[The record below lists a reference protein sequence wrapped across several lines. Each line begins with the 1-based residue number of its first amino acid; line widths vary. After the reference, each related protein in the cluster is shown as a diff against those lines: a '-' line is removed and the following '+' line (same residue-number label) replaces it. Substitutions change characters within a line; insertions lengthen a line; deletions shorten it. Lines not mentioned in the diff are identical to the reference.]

1 MSDVKKKP
9 GYYAIIP
16 AEVRYDT
23 DLKASEKLLYG
34 EITALCNAKGFCWA
48 KNKYFA
54 KLYDV
59 TPETVSRWI
68 SSLHKKNY
76 IERIIVKDEKG
87 QVIDRKLFI
96 NTSKTTK
103 SPDDENDKRGAG
115 KNIKGG
121 IDEKVK
127 DNTTSSNNTTSNEY
141 KPSDKSD
148 NAAGDEFS
156 IKKQDNGMYDYPE
169 DFEEIWS
176 AYPEN
181 NCTKKAAWRK
191 WAARRRDGISQ
202 DKLLK
207 AAKGYAQYIKKENQ
221 QDYVKYFSTF
231 FGPDEWWKQYLKDQ
245 KEHKKKMDEIARK
258 KKEQLKKQ
266 IARAEKLG

>member
-1 MSDVKKKP
+1 MSDKLQGVMENGYGLIAKKVMKDKKLDIEAKAI
-9 GYYAIIP
+9 YA
-16 AEVRYDT
+16 Y
-23 DLKASEKLLYG
+23 LASYTG
-34 EITALCNAKGFCWA
+34 GGITAYPSVSLIISDLNISE
-48 KNKYFA
+48 NRYYKYR
-54 KLYDV
+54 KQLLKEGY
-59 TPETVSRWI
+59 I
-68 SSLHKKNY
+68 SIKKNRKDGKRDNNIY
-76 IERIIVKDEKG
+76 VLNPDPKKQHLQNEGIEFEGIEFEG
-87 QVIDRKLFI
+87 T
-96 NTSKTTK
+96 N
-103 SPDDENDKRGAG
+103 
-115 KNIKGG
+115 KN
-121 IDEKVK
+121 
-127 DNTTSSNNTTSNEY
+127 NLNNNSSNR
-141 KPSDKSD
+141 PSPKDD
-148 NAAGDEFS
+148 DPPGDEFS

-169 DFEEIWS
+169 DFEKIWS
-176 AYPEN
+176 AYPDN